1 MIMTEQ
7 YVCAPIGR
15 VSSPFKEKGDAPAQ
29 GREKNL
35 ISKIIIDPKFA
46 DGLEGLTAGQQIFVL
61 CSFDRSAR
69 DVIKVHP
76 RGNMENPLTG
86 VFNTRS
92 PARPNPVSL
101 TLVTIQE
108 ITDNILTVC
117 GLDALDGTPVID
129 IKPYFRRIDEP
140 MQA

>member
-35 ISKIIIDPKFA
+35 INTIIIDPKFA

-69 DVIKVHP
+69 DVIKVHQ

-86 VFNTRS
+86 VFNTR
-92 PARPNPVSL
+92 
-101 TLVTIQE
+101 
-108 ITDNILTVC
+108 
-117 GLDALDGTPVID
+117 
-129 IKPYFRRIDEP
+129 
-140 MQA
+140 